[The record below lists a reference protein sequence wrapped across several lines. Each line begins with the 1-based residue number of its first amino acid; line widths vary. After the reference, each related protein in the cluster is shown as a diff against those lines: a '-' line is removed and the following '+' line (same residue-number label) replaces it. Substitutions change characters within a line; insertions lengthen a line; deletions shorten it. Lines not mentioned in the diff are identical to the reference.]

1 MPNIETKGGGLK
13 NKIFVRQDRFNGLLL
28 DGVQLVERAVKGSV
42 GVGEKVDQI
51 RNQPSI
57 RNF

>member
-28 DGVQLVERAVKGSV
+28 DGMQLLEHAVKGSV
-42 GVGEKVDQI
+42 GVWEEMG
-51 RNQPSI
+51 
-57 RNF
+57 